1 VLRMID
7 GSGGL
12 GGIGSLRTFGY
23 SARSRIPGHEGR
35 RRLDRDNRPFTEI
48 GAGRGAKPVFP
59 EKMQHLASHRLPEH
73 VAIIMDGNGRWAAA
87 RGGAR
92 PDGHRQGAEAVRR
105 VVRAA
110 RELGIP
116 CLTLYAFSAQN
127 WQRPPAEVADLMR
140 LLHRFIVDERAELT
154 ARGIRLTTIGDER
167 RLPAFVRGPLA
178 ALVEATHASRGM
190 TLCLAL
196 SYGGRESI
204 VRAAQ
209 RIARAAVAGRVR
221 PEAIGEDDVS
231 AALDTRA
238 LPAPDLIIRTSGE
251 QRLSNFM
258 LWEAAYAELYFTE
271 AMWPDFD
278 RAHLEEALAVYGRRE
293 RRFGRVTES
302 VA

>member
-1 VLRMID
+1 LN
-7 GSGGL
+7 
-12 GGIGSLRTFGY
+12 
-23 SARSRIPGHEGR
+23 P
-35 RRLDRDNRPFTEI
+35 
-48 GAGRGAKPVFP
+48 
-59 EKMQHLASHRLPEH
+59 LPEH
-73 VAIIMDGNGRWAAA
+73 VAIIMDGNGRWAAG

-92 PDGHRQGAEAVRR
+92 ADGHRQGAEAVRR

-116 CLTLYAFSAQN
+116 YLTLYAFSAQN
-127 WQRPPAEVADLMR
+127 WERPAAEVADLMR
-140 LLHRFIVDERAELT
+140 LLRRFVIAERAELS
-154 ARGIRLTTIGDER
+154 ARGIRLVTIGDQA

-178 ALVEATHASRGM
+178 ALTTATRANRGM

-209 RIARAAVAGRVR
+209 RLARAAVAGRVR
-221 PEAIGEDDVS
+221 PEAIGEAQLA

-238 LPAPDLIIRTSGE
+238 LPPPDLVIRTSGE

-258 LWEAAYAELYFTE
+258 LWESAYAELYFTDV
-271 AMWPDFD
+271 MWPDFG
-278 RAHLEEALAVYGRRE
+278 RPELEAALGAYARRD
-293 RRFGRVTES
+293 RRFGRASES